1 MGPRLFFAPI
11 YSFSQYFLKFRL
23 NLSLSNTLP
32 APLGL
37 LEVPLQL
44 EASVLATMV
53 TSNPQV
59 YQWDWRGPEQS
70 GEWRR
75 LDLKCVFS
83 RVSPTAVQLHPAILF
98 LGGFYTRC
106 WVGWARGPGTRCS
119 GHAPAAGAGRRLL
132 ASPILPQ
139 DTTVARGPLEV
150 QGFLHSLFQSCAF
163 SLACCFC
170 SAGWVGVGVW
180 MLLFAV
186 F

>member
-1 MGPRLFFAPI
+1 MEKQCPVLNLCYEILQSHGSQTFFAPI

-70 GEWRR
+70 GE
-75 LDLKCVFS
+75 
-83 RVSPTAVQLHPAILF
+83 
-98 LGGFYTRC
+98 
-106 WVGWARGPGTRCS
+106 
-119 GHAPAAGAGRRLL
+119 
-132 ASPILPQ
+132 
-139 DTTVARGPLEV
+139 
-150 QGFLHSLFQSCAF
+150 
-163 SLACCFC
+163 
-170 SAGWVGVGVW
+170 
-180 MLLFAV
+180 
-186 F
+186 